1 MVPTVTQKYGGG
13 SEGGDDGGEQ
23 VHLGH
28 HLGRL
33 NFEGTPWWDLNVQSR
48 HFDTPHL
55 YSLHNIINAMNAA
68 ILNADLP
75 ISIRMKRANRR
86 GWMLDRRDNIK
97 FLVHGVQAY
106 RQLAAPLAWE
116 GTFEQTRNQPAP
128 FATFGQQSLDLEY
141 EAFALNTTLDDLQSK
156 HYPGVGNDVQKLHNA
171 IDNLENLA
179 VVRHEEDKMMAL
191 TKTALLK
198 AVQAAKNRQM
208 TGFERLPLRD
218 QMRSATYAKEDVVRQ
233 LAETL
238 NLDAADVAQLV
249 QNAPALTPRPP
260 SRQRTPLRSPRS
272 PASPPTSV
280 TEASPLSPVAEG
292 AAGPSTGLVDDAYG
306 SML

>member
-1 MVPTVTQKYGGG
+1 
-13 SEGGDDGGEQ
+13 
-23 VHLGH
+23 
-28 HLGRL
+28 
-33 NFEGTPWWDLNVQSR
+33 
-48 HFDTPHL
+48 
-55 YSLHNIINAMNAA
+55 MNAA

-75 ISIRMKRANRR
+75 MSIRMNRANRR

-141 EAFALNTTLDDLQSK
+141 EAFALKTTLDDLQSK
-156 HYPGVGNDVQKLHNA
+156 QYPGVGNDVQKLHNA

-191 TKTALLK
+191 TKTAL
-198 AVQAAKNRQM
+198 
-208 TGFERLPLRD
+208 RD
-218 QMRSATYAKEDVVRQ
+218 QKRSATYAKEDVVRQ

-238 NLDAADVAQLV
+238 HLDANDVAQLV
-249 QNAPALTPRPP
+249 QNAPALTPRP
-260 SRQRTPLRSPRS
+260 
-272 PASPPTSV
+272 ASN
-280 TEASPLSPVAEG
+280 ASSASD
-292 AAGPSTGLVDDAYG
+292 ASDASDAGDAYHV
-306 SML
+306 

>member
-1 MVPTVTQKYGGG
+1 
-13 SEGGDDGGEQ
+13 
-23 VHLGH
+23 
-28 HLGRL
+28 
-33 NFEGTPWWDLNVQSR
+33 
-48 HFDTPHL
+48 
-55 YSLHNIINAMNAA
+55 MNAA

-141 EAFALNTTLDDLQSK
+141 EAFALKTTLDDLQSK
-156 HYPGVGNDVQKLHNA
+156 QYPGVGNDVQKLHNA

-208 TGFERLPLRD
+208 SGFERLPLRD

-238 NLDAADVAQLV
+238 NLDAADVAHLV

-260 SRQRTPLRSPRS
+260 SRQRTPLRSPKKSSFTTDIRAD
-272 PASPPTSV
+272 ASL
-280 TEASPLSPVAEG
+280 LSSVAEHSG
-292 AAGPSTGLVDDAYG
+292 AGPPPVWATLVWKLTHMNPWDQ
-306 SML
+306 

>member
-1 MVPTVTQKYGGG
+1 
-13 SEGGDDGGEQ
+13 
-23 VHLGH
+23 
-28 HLGRL
+28 
-33 NFEGTPWWDLNVQSR
+33 
-48 HFDTPHL
+48 
-55 YSLHNIINAMNAA
+55 MNAA

-141 EAFALNTTLDDLQSK
+141 EAFALKTTLDDLQSK
-156 HYPGVGNDVQKLHNA
+156 QYPGVGNDVQKLHNA

-191 TKTALLK
+191 TK
-198 AVQAAKNRQM
+198 QRRQKS
-208 TGFERLPLRD
+208 P
-218 QMRSATYAKEDVVRQ
+218 
-233 LAETL
+233 
-238 NLDAADVAQLV
+238 DAWI
-249 QNAPALTPRPP
+249 
-260 SRQRTPLRSPRS
+260 
-272 PASPPTSV
+272 
-280 TEASPLSPVAEG
+280 
-292 AAGPSTGLVDDAYG
+292 
-306 SML
+306 

>member
-1 MVPTVTQKYGGG
+1 
-13 SEGGDDGGEQ
+13 
-23 VHLGH
+23 
-28 HLGRL
+28 
-33 NFEGTPWWDLNVQSR
+33 
-48 HFDTPHL
+48 
-55 YSLHNIINAMNAA
+55 MNAA

-75 ISIRMKRANRR
+75 ISVRMKRANRR

-97 FLVHGVQAY
+97 FLVQGAQAY

-116 GTFEQTRNQPAP
+116 GTFEQDRNQPAP
-128 FATFGQQSLDLEY
+128 FSSFGQQSVDLEY
-141 EAFALNTTLDDLQSK
+141 EAFALKTTLDDLQSK
-156 HYPGVGNDVQKLHNA
+156 HYPGVGNDVQKLHHA
-171 IDNLENLA
+171 IDNLENMA

-198 AVQAAKNRQM
+198 AVQTAKNRQM
-208 TGFERLPLRD
+208 PGFERLPLRD

-272 PASPPTSV
+272 PRSPQTSV
-280 TEASPLSPVAEG
+280 TDASPLSPVAEDSG
-292 AAGPSTGLVDDAYG
+292 AGPSTGVGDAGVGIDPYG
-306 SML
+306 PMGPVM